1 MKNVANSTYSE
12 IMGLDEFLDRYTNP
26 INREMYNE
34 LLNIF
39 INKEE
44 MDIFTSISEMISS
57 EEQIES
63 GDITTIFNGLIKRSA
78 IATLKN
84 AYGIILTEEQEIRL
98 VDIHSA
104 LVKLQFMINID
115 TSRAEKFVSIIDDR
129 EDDLDAYILIL
140 EDLGIDIDFIYNYIT
155 EIEDGFLDTYAKIL
169 KIEIQKQEVEEDDLE
184 FKLKL
189 NTIISSLKD
198 TLKENKSNLLSLAET
213 RMSYLSERDLLEVIN
228 SNQLDKYLIPFE
240 LLVGYKLLT
249 SEQSISDFFKDY
261 TENITFSSLEEEE
274 NCFMTFK
281 DLEDKYKIE
290 LSKRISKWILKSY
303 LTLW

>member
-34 LLNIF
+34 LLSIF

-57 EEQIES
+57 EEQMEP
-63 GDITTIFNGLIKRSA
+63 GDITTIFNGLVKRSA

-115 TSRAEKFVSIIDDR
+115 TIRAEKFVSIIDDR

-228 SNQLDKYLIPFE
+228 NNQLDIDLIPFE

-261 TENITFSSLEEEE
+261 TENTTFSSLEEEE
-274 NCFMTFK
+274 SCFMTFK

-290 LSKRISKWILKSY
+290 LSKRISK
-303 LTLW
+303 

>member
-34 LLNIF
+34 LLSIF

-57 EEQIES
+57 EEQMEP
-63 GDITTIFNGLIKRSA
+63 GDITTIFNGLVKRSA

-115 TSRAEKFVSIIDDR
+115 TGRAEKFVSIIDDR

-140 EDLGIDIDFIYNYIT
+140 EDLGIDIDFIYNYII

-228 SNQLDKYLIPFE
+228 NNQLDRHLIPFE

-261 TENITFSSLEEEE
+261 TENITFSNLEEEE

-290 LSKRISKWILKSY
+290 LSKRISK
-303 LTLW
+303 

>member
-57 EEQIES
+57 EEQMEP
-63 GDITTIFNGLIKRSA
+63 GDITTIFNGLVKRSA
-78 IATLKN
+78 ISTLKN

-115 TSRAEKFVSIIDDR
+115 TNRAEKFISIIDDR
-129 EDDLDAYILIL
+129 EDDLDAYMLIL
-140 EDLGIDIDFIYNYIT
+140 EDLGIDIDFIYNYIA

-189 NTIISSLKD
+189 NTVISSLKD
-198 TLKENKSNLLSLAET
+198 TLRENKSNLLSLAKT

-228 SNQLDKYLIPFE
+228 NNQLDRHLIPFE

-261 TENITFSSLEEEE
+261 TENITFSNLEEEE

-290 LSKRISKWILKSY
+290 LSKRISK
-303 LTLW
+303 

>member
-57 EEQIES
+57 EEQMEP
-63 GDITTIFNGLIKRSA
+63 GDITTIFNGLVKRSA
-78 IATLKN
+78 ISALKN

-115 TSRAEKFVSIIDDR
+115 TNRADKFISIIDDR

-140 EDLGIDIDFIYNYIT
+140 EDLGIDIDFIYNYIA

-184 FKLKL
+184 SKLKL
-189 NTIISSLKD
+189 NTIMSSLKD
-198 TLKENKSNLLSLAET
+198 TLRENKSNLLSLAKT

-228 SNQLDKYLIPFE
+228 NNQLDRHLIPFE

-261 TENITFSSLEEEE
+261 TENITFSNLEEEE

-290 LSKRISKWILKSY
+290 LSKRISK
-303 LTLW
+303 

>member
-57 EEQIES
+57 EEQMEP
-63 GDITTIFNGLIKRSA
+63 GDITTIFNGLVKRSA
-78 IATLKN
+78 ISTLKN

-115 TSRAEKFVSIIDDR
+115 TGRAEKFISIIDDR

-140 EDLGIDIDFIYNYIT
+140 EDLGIDIDFVYNYIA

-169 KIEIQKQEVEEDDLE
+169 KIEIQKQEIEEDDLE
-184 FKLKL
+184 SKLKL
-189 NTIISSLKD
+189 NTVISSLKD
-198 TLKENKSNLLSLAET
+198 TLGESKSNLLSLAKT

-228 SNQLDKYLIPFE
+228 NSQLDRHLIPFE
-240 LLVGYKLLT
+240 LLAGYKLLT

-261 TENITFSSLEEEE
+261 TENITFSNLEEEE

-281 DLEDKYKIE
+281 NLEDKYKIE
-290 LSKRISKWILKSY
+290 LSKRISK
-303 LTLW
+303 

>member
-34 LLNIF
+34 LLSIF

-57 EEQIES
+57 EEQMEP
-63 GDITTIFNGLIKRSA
+63 GDITTIFNGLVKRSA

-115 TSRAEKFVSIIDDR
+115 TGRAEKFVSIIDDR

-140 EDLGIDIDFIYNYIT
+140 EDLGIDIDFIYNYII

-228 SNQLDKYLIPFE
+228 NNQLDRHLIPFE

-290 LSKRISKWILKSY
+290 LSKRISK
-303 LTLW
+303 

>member
-34 LLNIF
+34 LLSIF

-57 EEQIES
+57 EEQMEP
-63 GDITTIFNGLIKRSA
+63 GDITTIFNGLVKRSA

-115 TSRAEKFVSIIDDR
+115 TGRAEKFVSIIDDR

-140 EDLGIDIDFIYNYIT
+140 EDLGIDIDFIYNYII

-228 SNQLDKYLIPFE
+228 NNQLDRHLIPFE
-240 LLVGYKLLT
+240 LLAGYKLLT

-290 LSKRISKWILKSY
+290 LSKRISK
-303 LTLW
+303 

>member
-57 EEQIES
+57 EEQMEP
-63 GDITTIFNGLIKRSA
+63 GDITTIFNGLVKRSA
-78 IATLKN
+78 ISTLKN

-115 TSRAEKFVSIIDDR
+115 TNRAEKFISIVDDR

-140 EDLGIDIDFIYNYIT
+140 EDLGIDIDFIYNYIA

-184 FKLKL
+184 SKLKL
-189 NTIISSLKD
+189 NTIMSSLKD
-198 TLKENKSNLLSLAET
+198 TLRENKSNLLSLAKT

-228 SNQLDKYLIPFE
+228 NSQLDRHLIAFE

-261 TENITFSSLEEEE
+261 TENITFSNLEEEE

-290 LSKRISKWILKSY
+290 LSKRISK
-303 LTLW
+303 

>member
-34 LLNIF
+34 LLSIF

-57 EEQIES
+57 EEQMEP
-63 GDITTIFNGLIKRSA
+63 GDITTIFNGLVKRSA

-115 TSRAEKFVSIIDDR
+115 TGRAEKFVSIIDDR

-140 EDLGIDIDFIYNYIT
+140 EDLGIDIDFIYNYII

-198 TLKENKSNLLSLAET
+198 TLRENKSNLLSLAET

-228 SNQLDKYLIPFE
+228 NNQLDRLLIPFE

-290 LSKRISKWILKSY
+290 LSKRISK
-303 LTLW
+303 

>member
-57 EEQIES
+57 EEQMEP
-63 GDITTIFNGLIKRSA
+63 GDITTIFNGLVKRSA
-78 IATLKN
+78 ISALKN

-140 EDLGIDIDFIYNYIT
+140 EDLGIDIDFIYNYIA

-189 NTIISSLKD
+189 NTVISSLKD
-198 TLKENKSNLLSLAET
+198 TLGESKSNLLSLAKT
-213 RMSYLSERDLLEVIN
+213 RMSYLNERDLLEVIN
-228 SNQLDKYLIPFE
+228 NNQLDRHLIPFE

-261 TENITFSSLEEEE
+261 TENITFSNLEEEE

-290 LSKRISKWILKSY
+290 LSKRISK
-303 LTLW
+303 

>member
-57 EEQIES
+57 EEQMEP
-63 GDITTIFNGLIKRSA
+63 GDITTIFNGLVKRSA

-115 TSRAEKFVSIIDDR
+115 TNRAEKFISIVDDR
-129 EDDLDAYILIL
+129 EDDLDAYMLIL

-184 FKLKL
+184 SKLKL
-189 NTIISSLKD
+189 NTVISSLKD
-198 TLKENKSNLLSLAET
+198 TLRENKSNLLSLAKT

-228 SNQLDKYLIPFE
+228 NNQLDRHLIPFE

-261 TENITFSSLEEEE
+261 TENITFSNLEEEE

-290 LSKRISKWILKSY
+290 LSKRISK
-303 LTLW
+303 

>member
-57 EEQIES
+57 EEQMEP
-63 GDITTIFNGLIKRSA
+63 GDITTIFNGLVKRSA
-78 IATLKN
+78 ISTLKN

-115 TSRAEKFVSIIDDR
+115 TNRAEKFISIVDDR
-129 EDDLDAYILIL
+129 EDDLDAYMLIL
-140 EDLGIDIDFIYNYIT
+140 EDLGIDIDFIYNYIA

-184 FKLKL
+184 SKLKL
-189 NTIISSLKD
+189 NTVISSLKD
-198 TLKENKSNLLSLAET
+198 TLRENKSNLLSLAKT

-228 SNQLDKYLIPFE
+228 NNQLDRHLIPFE

-261 TENITFSSLEEEE
+261 TENITFSNLEEEE

-290 LSKRISKWILKSY
+290 LSKRISK
-303 LTLW
+303 

>member
-57 EEQIES
+57 EEQMEP
-63 GDITTIFNGLIKRSA
+63 GDITTIFNGLVKRSA
-78 IATLKN
+78 ISTLKN

-104 LVKLQFMINID
+104 LIKLQFMINID
-115 TSRAEKFVSIIDDR
+115 TSRAEKFISIIDDR
-129 EDDLDAYILIL
+129 EDDLDAYMLIL
-140 EDLGIDIDFIYNYIT
+140 EDLGIDIDFIYNYIA

-169 KIEIQKQEVEEDDLE
+169 KIEIQKQEIEEDDLE

-189 NTIISSLKD
+189 NTVISSLKD
-198 TLKENKSNLLSLAET
+198 TLGESKSNLLSLAKT

-228 SNQLDKYLIPFE
+228 NSQLDRHLIPFE

-261 TENITFSSLEEEE
+261 TENITFSNLEEEE

-290 LSKRISKWILKSY
+290 LSKRISK
-303 LTLW
+303 

>member
-57 EEQIES
+57 EEQMEP
-63 GDITTIFNGLIKRSA
+63 GDITTIFNGLVKRSA
-78 IATLKN
+78 ISTLKN

-115 TSRAEKFVSIIDDR
+115 TNRAEKFVSIIDDR

-140 EDLGIDIDFIYNYIT
+140 EDLGIDIDFIYNYIA

-184 FKLKL
+184 SKLKL
-189 NTIISSLKD
+189 NTVISSLKD
-198 TLKENKSNLLSLAET
+198 TLRENKSNLLSLAKT

-228 SNQLDKYLIPFE
+228 NNQLDRHLIPFE

-261 TENITFSSLEEEE
+261 TENITFSNLEEEE

-290 LSKRISKWILKSY
+290 LSKRISK
-303 LTLW
+303 

>member
-57 EEQIES
+57 EEQMEP
-63 GDITTIFNGLIKRSA
+63 GDITTIFNGLVKRSA
-78 IATLKN
+78 ISTLKN

-115 TSRAEKFVSIIDDR
+115 TNRAEKFISIIDDR

-140 EDLGIDIDFIYNYIT
+140 EDLGIDIDFIYNYIA

-184 FKLKL
+184 SKLKL
-189 NTIISSLKD
+189 NTVISSLKD
-198 TLKENKSNLLSLAET
+198 TLGESKSNLLSLAKT

-228 SNQLDKYLIPFE
+228 NNQLDRHLIPFE

-261 TENITFSSLEEEE
+261 TENITFSNLEEEE

-290 LSKRISKWILKSY
+290 LSKRISK
-303 LTLW
+303 

>member
-57 EEQIES
+57 EEQMEP

-78 IATLKN
+78 ISTLKN

-115 TSRAEKFVSIIDDR
+115 TSRAEKFTSIIDDR

-184 FKLKL
+184 VKLKL
-189 NTIISSLKD
+189 NTIISSLED
-198 TLKENKSNLLSLAET
+198 TLKENKSNLLSLAKT

-228 SNQLDKYLIPFE
+228 SSQLDKYLIPFE

-261 TENITFSSLEEEE
+261 TENITFSNLEEEE

-281 DLEDKYKIE
+281 DLENKYKIE
-290 LSKRISKWILKSY
+290 LSKRISK
-303 LTLW
+303 

>member
-57 EEQIES
+57 EEQIEP
-63 GDITTIFNGLIKRSA
+63 GDITTIFNGLVKRSA
-78 IATLKN
+78 ISTLKN

-115 TSRAEKFVSIIDDR
+115 TGRAEKFVSIIDDR

-140 EDLGIDIDFIYNYIT
+140 EDLGIDIDFIYNYIA

-184 FKLKL
+184 SKLKL
-189 NTIISSLKD
+189 NTVISSLKD
-198 TLKENKSNLLSLAET
+198 TLGESKSNLLSLAKT

-228 SNQLDKYLIPFE
+228 NNQLDRHLIPFE

-261 TENITFSSLEEEE
+261 TENITFSNLEEEE

-290 LSKRISKWILKSY
+290 LSKRISK
-303 LTLW
+303 

>member
-57 EEQIES
+57 EEQMEP

-78 IATLKN
+78 ISTLKN

-184 FKLKL
+184 VKLKL
-189 NTIISSLKD
+189 NTIISSLED
-198 TLKENKSNLLSLAET
+198 TLKENKS
-213 RMSYLSERDLLEVIN
+213 IGI
-228 SNQLDKYLIPFE
+228 KIFFI
-240 LLVGYKLLT
+240 
-249 SEQSISDFFKDY
+249 SIILCL
-261 TENITFSSLEEEE
+261 NSSL
-274 NCFMTFK
+274 
-281 DLEDKYKIE
+281 
-290 LSKRISKWILKSY
+290 WKSF
-303 LTLW
+303 

>member
-57 EEQIES
+57 EEQMEP
-63 GDITTIFNGLIKRSA
+63 GDITTIFNGLVKRSA
-78 IATLKN
+78 ISTLKN

-140 EDLGIDIDFIYNYIT
+140 EDLGIDIDFIYNYIA

-184 FKLKL
+184 SKLKL
-189 NTIISSLKD
+189 NTVISSLKD
-198 TLKENKSNLLSLAET
+198 TLGESKSNLLSLAKT

-228 SNQLDKYLIPFE
+228 NNQLDRHLIPFE

-261 TENITFSSLEEEE
+261 TENITFSNLEEEE

-290 LSKRISKWILKSY
+290 LSKRISK
-303 LTLW
+303 

>member
-57 EEQIES
+57 EEQMEP

-78 IATLKN
+78 ISTLKN

-115 TSRAEKFVSIIDDR
+115 TSRAEKFTSIIDDR

-184 FKLKL
+184 VKLKL
-189 NTIISSLKD
+189 NTIISSLED
-198 TLKENKSNLLSLAET
+198 TLKENKSNLLSLAKT

-228 SNQLDKYLIPFE
+228 SSQLDKYLIPFE

-261 TENITFSSLEEEE
+261 TENITFSNLEEEE

-290 LSKRISKWILKSY
+290 LSKRISK
-303 LTLW
+303 

>member
-34 LLNIF
+34 LLSIF

-57 EEQIES
+57 EEQMEP
-63 GDITTIFNGLIKRSA
+63 GDITTIFNGLVKRSA

-115 TSRAEKFVSIIDDR
+115 TGRAEKFVSIIDDR

-140 EDLGIDIDFIYNYIT
+140 EDLGIDIDFIYNYII

-198 TLKENKSNLLSLAET
+198 TLRENKSNLLSLAET

-228 SNQLDKYLIPFE
+228 NNQLDRHLIPFE

-290 LSKRISKWILKSY
+290 LSKRISK
-303 LTLW
+303 

>member
-57 EEQIES
+57 EEQMEP

-78 IATLKN
+78 ISTLKN

-115 TSRAEKFVSIIDDR
+115 TSRAEKFTSIIDDR
-129 EDDLDAYILIL
+129 EDDLDAYIIIL

-184 FKLKL
+184 VKLKL
-189 NTIISSLKD
+189 NTIISSLED
-198 TLKENKSNLLSLAET
+198 TLKENKSNLLSLAKT

-228 SNQLDKYLIPFE
+228 SSQLDKYLIPFE

-261 TENITFSSLEEEE
+261 TENITFSNLEEEE

-290 LSKRISKWILKSY
+290 LSKRISK
-303 LTLW
+303 

>member
-57 EEQIES
+57 EEQMEP

-184 FKLKL
+184 VKLKL

-198 TLKENKSNLLSLAET
+198 TLKENKSNLLSLAKT

-228 SNQLDKYLIPFE
+228 SNQLDRYLIPFE

-290 LSKRISKWILKSY
+290 LSKRISK
-303 LTLW
+303 

>member
-57 EEQIES
+57 EEQMEP
-63 GDITTIFNGLIKRSA
+63 GDITTIFNGLVKRSA
-78 IATLKN
+78 ISTLKN

-104 LVKLQFMINID
+104 LVKLQFIINID
-115 TSRAEKFVSIIDDR
+115 TNRAEKFISIIDDR

-140 EDLGIDIDFIYNYIT
+140 EDLGIDIDFIYNYIA

-184 FKLKL
+184 SKLKL
-189 NTIISSLKD
+189 NTVISSLKD
-198 TLKENKSNLLSLAET
+198 TLKENKSNLLSLAKT

-228 SNQLDKYLIPFE
+228 NNQLDRHLIPFE

-261 TENITFSSLEEEE
+261 TENITFSNLEEEE

-290 LSKRISKWILKSY
+290 LSKRISK
-303 LTLW
+303 

>member
-57 EEQIES
+57 EEQMEP
-63 GDITTIFNGLIKRSA
+63 GDITTIFNGLVKRSA
-78 IATLKN
+78 ISALKN

-115 TSRAEKFVSIIDDR
+115 TSRAEKFISIIDDR
-129 EDDLDAYILIL
+129 EDDLDAYMLIL
-140 EDLGIDIDFIYNYIT
+140 EDLGIDIDFIYNYIA

-184 FKLKL
+184 SKLKL
-189 NTIISSLKD
+189 NTVISSLKD
-198 TLKENKSNLLSLAET
+198 TLKENKSNLLSLAKT

-228 SNQLDKYLIPFE
+228 NSQLDRHLIPFE

-261 TENITFSSLEEEE
+261 TENITFSNLEEEE

-290 LSKRISKWILKSY
+290 LSKRISK
-303 LTLW
+303 

>member
-57 EEQIES
+57 EEQMEP
-63 GDITTIFNGLIKRSA
+63 GDITTIFNGLVKRSA
-78 IATLKN
+78 ISTLKN

-115 TSRAEKFVSIIDDR
+115 TGRAEKFVSIIDDR

-140 EDLGIDIDFIYNYIT
+140 EDLGIDIDFIYNYIA

-184 FKLKL
+184 SKLKL
-189 NTIISSLKD
+189 NTVISSLKD
-198 TLKENKSNLLSLAET
+198 TLKENKSNLLSLAKT
-213 RMSYLSERDLLEVIN
+213 RMSYLSERDLLEVLNN
-228 SNQLDKYLIPFE
+228 SQLDRHLIPFE

-261 TENITFSSLEEEE
+261 TENITFSNLEDEE

-281 DLEDKYKIE
+281 DLENKYKIE
-290 LSKRISKWILKSY
+290 LSKRISK
-303 LTLW
+303 

>member
-57 EEQIES
+57 EEQMEP
-63 GDITTIFNGLIKRSA
+63 GDITTIFNGLVKRSA
-78 IATLKN
+78 ISTLKN

-115 TSRAEKFVSIIDDR
+115 TSRAEKFISIIDDR

-140 EDLGIDIDFIYNYIT
+140 EDLGIDIDFIYNYIA

-184 FKLKL
+184 SKLKL
-189 NTIISSLKD
+189 NTVISSLKD
-198 TLKENKSNLLSLAET
+198 TLGESKSNLLSLAKT

-228 SNQLDKYLIPFE
+228 NSQLDRHLIPFE

-261 TENITFSSLEEEE
+261 TENITFSNLEEEE

-290 LSKRISKWILKSY
+290 LSKRISK
-303 LTLW
+303 

>member
-57 EEQIES
+57 EEQMEP
-63 GDITTIFNGLIKRSA
+63 GDITTIFNGLVKRSA
-78 IATLKN
+78 ISALKN

-104 LVKLQFMINID
+104 LVKLQFIINID
-115 TSRAEKFVSIIDDR
+115 TNRADQFISIIDDR

-140 EDLGIDIDFIYNYIT
+140 EDLGIDIDFIYNYIA

-184 FKLKL
+184 SKLKL
-189 NTIISSLKD
+189 NTVISSLKD
-198 TLKENKSNLLSLAET
+198 TLGESKSNLLSLAKT

-228 SNQLDKYLIPFE
+228 NNQLDRHLIPFE

-261 TENITFSSLEEEE
+261 TENITFSNLEEEE

-290 LSKRISKWILKSY
+290 LSKRISK
-303 LTLW
+303 

>member
-57 EEQIES
+57 EEQMEP
-63 GDITTIFNGLIKRSA
+63 GDITTIFNGLVKRSA
-78 IATLKN
+78 ISALKN

-115 TSRAEKFVSIIDDR
+115 TNRAEKFISIIDDR
-129 EDDLDAYILIL
+129 EDDLDAYMLIL
-140 EDLGIDIDFIYNYIT
+140 EDLGIDIDFIYNYIA

-184 FKLKL
+184 SKLKL
-189 NTIISSLKD
+189 NTVISSLKD
-198 TLKENKSNLLSLAET
+198 TLKENKSNLLSLAKT

-228 SNQLDKYLIPFE
+228 NNQLDRHLIPFE

-261 TENITFSSLEEEE
+261 TENITFSNLEEEE

-290 LSKRISKWILKSY
+290 LSKRISK
-303 LTLW
+303 

>member
-34 LLNIF
+34 LLSIF

-57 EEQIES
+57 EEQMES
-63 GDITTIFNGLIKRSA
+63 GDITTIFNGLVKRSA

-84 AYGIILTEEQEIRL
+84 AYGIILAEEQEIRL

-115 TSRAEKFVSIIDDR
+115 TIRAGKFVSIIDDR

-140 EDLGIDIDFIYNYIT
+140 EDLGVDIDFIYNYIT

-228 SNQLDKYLIPFE
+228 SNQLDRDLIPFE

-274 NCFMTFK
+274 SCFMTFK

-290 LSKRISKWILKSY
+290 LSKRISK
-303 LTLW
+303 

>member
-57 EEQIES
+57 EEQMEP
-63 GDITTIFNGLIKRSA
+63 GDITTIFNGLVKRSA
-78 IATLKN
+78 ISALKN

-104 LVKLQFMINID
+104 LVKLQFIINID
-115 TSRAEKFVSIIDDR
+115 TNRAEKFISIIDDR
-129 EDDLDAYILIL
+129 EDDLDAYMLIL
-140 EDLGIDIDFIYNYIT
+140 EDLGIDIDFIYNYIA

-184 FKLKL
+184 SKLKL
-189 NTIISSLKD
+189 NTVISSLKD
-198 TLKENKSNLLSLAET
+198 TLKENKSNLLSLAKT

-228 SNQLDKYLIPFE
+228 NNQLDRHLIPFE

-261 TENITFSSLEEEE
+261 TENITFSNLEEEE

-290 LSKRISKWILKSY
+290 LSKRISK
-303 LTLW
+303 

>member
-57 EEQIES
+57 EEQMEP
-63 GDITTIFNGLIKRSA
+63 GDITTIFNGLVKRSA

-115 TSRAEKFVSIIDDR
+115 TGRAEKFVSIIDDR

-140 EDLGIDIDFIYNYIT
+140 EDLGIDIDFIYNYII

-198 TLKENKSNLLSLAET
+198 TLRENKSNLLSLAET
-213 RMSYLSERDLLEVIN
+213 RMS
-228 SNQLDKYLIPFE
+228 
-240 LLVGYKLLT
+240 
-249 SEQSISDFFKDY
+249 
-261 TENITFSSLEEEE
+261 
-274 NCFMTFK
+274 
-281 DLEDKYKIE
+281 
-290 LSKRISKWILKSY
+290 
-303 LTLW
+303 

>member
-57 EEQIES
+57 EEQMEP
-63 GDITTIFNGLIKRSA
+63 GDITTIFNGLVKRSA

-115 TSRAEKFVSIIDDR
+115 TVRAEKFVSIVDDR

-140 EDLGIDIDFIYNYIT
+140 EDLGIDIDFVYNYIA

-184 FKLKL
+184 SKLKL
-189 NTIISSLKD
+189 NTVISSLKD
-198 TLKENKSNLLSLAET
+198 TLKENKSNLLSLAKT
-213 RMSYLSERDLLEVIN
+213 RMSYLNERDLLEVIN
-228 SNQLDKYLIPFE
+228 NSQLDRHLIPFE

-290 LSKRISKWILKSY
+290 LSKRISK
-303 LTLW
+303 

>member
-34 LLNIF
+34 LLSIF

-57 EEQIES
+57 EEQMEP
-63 GDITTIFNGLIKRSA
+63 GDITTIFNGLVKRSA

-115 TSRAEKFVSIIDDR
+115 TGRAEKFVSIIDDR

-140 EDLGIDIDFIYNYIT
+140 EDLGIDIDFIYNYII

-198 TLKENKSNLLSLAET
+198 TLRENKSNLLSLAET

-228 SNQLDKYLIPFE
+228 NNQLDRHLIPFE
-240 LLVGYKLLT
+240 LLAGYKLLT

-274 NCFMTFK
+274 SCFMTFK

-290 LSKRISKWILKSY
+290 LSKRISK
-303 LTLW
+303 

>member
-57 EEQIES
+57 EEQMEP
-63 GDITTIFNGLIKRSA
+63 GDITTIFNGLVKRSA
-78 IATLKN
+78 ISTLKN

-115 TSRAEKFVSIIDDR
+115 TGRAEKFISIIDDR

-140 EDLGIDIDFIYNYIT
+140 EDLGIDIDFIYNYIA

-184 FKLKL
+184 SKLKL
-189 NTIISSLKD
+189 NTVISSLKD
-198 TLKENKSNLLSLAET
+198 TLRENKSNLLSLAKT

-228 SNQLDKYLIPFE
+228 NSQLDRYLIPFE

-274 NCFMTFK
+274 SCFMTFK

-290 LSKRISKWILKSY
+290 LSKRISK
-303 LTLW
+303 

>member
-290 LSKRISKWILKSY
+290 LSKRISK
-303 LTLW
+303 

>member
-57 EEQIES
+57 EEQMEP
-63 GDITTIFNGLIKRSA
+63 GDITTIFNGLVKRSA

-115 TSRAEKFVSIIDDR
+115 TNRAEKFISIVDDR
-129 EDDLDAYILIL
+129 EDDLDAYI
-140 EDLGIDIDFIYNYIT
+140 
-155 EIEDGFLDTYAKIL
+155 
-169 KIEIQKQEVEEDDLE
+169 
-184 FKLKL
+184 
-189 NTIISSLKD
+189 
-198 TLKENKSNLLSLAET
+198 
-213 RMSYLSERDLLEVIN
+213 
-228 SNQLDKYLIPFE
+228 
-240 LLVGYKLLT
+240 
-249 SEQSISDFFKDY
+249 
-261 TENITFSSLEEEE
+261 
-274 NCFMTFK
+274 
-281 DLEDKYKIE
+281 
-290 LSKRISKWILKSY
+290 
-303 LTLW
+303 

>member
-57 EEQIES
+57 EEQMEP
-63 GDITTIFNGLIKRSA
+63 GDITTIFNGLVKRSA
-78 IATLKN
+78 ISALKN

-115 TSRAEKFVSIIDDR
+115 TGRAEKFVSIVDDR

-140 EDLGIDIDFIYNYIT
+140 EDLGIDIDFIYNYIA

-189 NTIISSLKD
+189 NTVISSLKD
-198 TLKENKSNLLSLAET
+198 TLRENKSNLLSLAKT
-213 RMSYLSERDLLEVIN
+213 RMNYLSERDLLEVIN
-228 SNQLDKYLIPFE
+228 NSQLDRHLLPFV
-240 LLVGYKLLT
+240 LLVGYKILT

-290 LSKRISKWILKSY
+290 LSKRISK
-303 LTLW
+303 

>member
-44 MDIFTSISEMISS
+44 MDIFTSITEMINS
-57 EEQIES
+57 EEQLEP
-63 GDITTIFNGLIKRSA
+63 GDITTIFNGLVKRSA

-98 VDIHSA
+98 VDVHSA

-115 TSRAEKFVSIIDDR
+115 TGRAEKFVSIIDDR
-129 EDDLDAYILIL
+129 EDDLDAYMLIL

-169 KIEIQKQEVEEDDLE
+169 KIEIQKQEIEEDDLE

-189 NTIISSLKD
+189 NTILSSLKD
-198 TLKENKSNLLSLAET
+198 TLKENKSNLLSLAKT

-228 SNQLDKYLIPFE
+228 SNQLDVHLIPFE

-290 LSKRISKWILKSY
+290 LSKRISK
-303 LTLW
+303 